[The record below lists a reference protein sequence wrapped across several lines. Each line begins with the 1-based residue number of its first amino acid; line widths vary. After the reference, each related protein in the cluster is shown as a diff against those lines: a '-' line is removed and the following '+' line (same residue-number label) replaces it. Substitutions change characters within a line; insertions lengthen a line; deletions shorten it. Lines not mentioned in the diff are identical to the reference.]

1 MLINHFVTEEKIRG
15 MSARIES
22 ESIEL
27 PQDEKNE
34 ETEVDLTVEIL
45 ADVLRIFA
53 ARGRAIREAR
63 EKSDLGPLDHSKPN
77 NDELLPGEVSDV
89 PRATNLES

>member
-1 MLINHFVTEEKIRG
+1 

-27 PQDEKNE
+27 PLDEKNE
-34 ETEVDLTVEIL
+34 ETEVDLTVEVL

-53 ARGRAIREAR
+53 ARGRAIRESR
-63 EKSDLGPLDHSKPN
+63 EKDGLETVDSSKPN
-77 NDELLPGEVSDV
+77 NHQLLPGEVSDTSRV
-89 PRATNLES
+89 ADPET